1 MMNGTQ
7 YVESLKKRKPR
18 IFYRGKRLE
27 TPYEHPALLPHV
39 RTAAVTYDLA
49 AGGEHDD
56 IMTATSSLDGAK
68 ISRFTHLFWSV
79 DDLLKKIAMLRLVGR
94 ETGTCFQRCVGLD
107 GINAIWAMT
116 FEVDQAKG
124 TEYHPRFRKFLE
136 RLQQEDLMSAGAMT
150 DPKGDR
156 SLAPWQQADPDLYV
170 RIVERRPDGIVIRG
184 SKTHITGAANSH
196 EILVMPTLG
205 LPPEGSDYA
214 VVCAVPI
221 DAPGLTVVFGRQS
234 NDERKE
240 EEGGF
245 DCGTPFGVVGGEST
259 LIFENVF
266 VPDERVFMAGEGEF
280 AGALVERFSAWHR
293 ANYGGCKGGNADVL
307 LGATALLA
315 EIHGTIKNSIVRDK
329 LTEIVHLVE
338 TNFAGAIGSSALA
351 KRLPAG
357 NWLVD
362 PLLANTVKQNVTRFV
377 YQVARLTHDIAG
389 GILSTLPSD
398 ADFRNEEI
406 GGLLEK
412 YFAGKQG
419 FSTADKRRLVRYIE
433 GMTSVASLVEAL
445 HGAGSP
451 QAQRIVMLRQA
462 DIPEKTRQAKKVIGL
477 GKDGKDGKDGKQT

>member
-7 YVESLKKRKPR
+7 YVESLKKLTPR

-27 TPYEHPALLPHV
+27 NHYDHPALRPHI
-39 RTAAVTYDLA
+39 RTAAATYDLA
-49 AGGEHDD
+49 AGGQHDEV
-56 IMTATSSLDGAK
+56 MTATSNLDGAK

-79 DDLLKKIAMLRLVGR
+79 DDLIRKIAMLRFIGR

-107 GINAIWAMT
+107 AINALWSVT
-116 FEVDQAKG
+116 YDVDQAKG
-124 TEYHPRFRKFLE
+124 TEYHRRFRTFLA
-136 RLQQEDLMSAGAMT
+136 RLQREDLMSAGAMT

-170 RIVERRPDGIVIRG
+170 RIVERRPDGVVIRG
-184 SKTHITGAANSH
+184 AKTHITGAANSH
-196 EILVMPTLG
+196 EIFVMPTLG
-205 LPPEGSDYA
+205 LPPEGADYA
-214 VVCAVPI
+214 VACAVPI
-221 DAPGLTVVFGRQS
+221 DAPGLTLVFGRQS

-240 EEGGF
+240 EEGGI
-245 DCGTPFGVVGGEST
+245 DCGTEWGVVGGEST
-259 LIFENVF
+259 LIFEDVF
-266 VPDERVFMAGEGEF
+266 VPNERVFMAGEGDF
-280 AGALVERFSAWHR
+280 AGSLVDRFSAWHR
-293 ANYGGCKGGNADVL
+293 ANYGGCKAGNADVL

-338 TNFAGAIGSSALA
+338 TNFAGAIGSSALG
-351 KRLPAG
+351 KQLPAG

-377 YQVARLTHDIAG
+377 YQVGRLTHDIAG
-389 GILSTLPSD
+389 GLLSTLPAD
-398 ADFRNEEI
+398 ADFRSSEV

-419 FSTADKRRLVRYIE
+419 FSTEDKRKLCRYIE
-433 GMTSVASLVEAL
+433 GMTSVSTLVEAL

-477 GKDGKDGKDGKQT
+477 GKDGKQA

>member
-1 MMNGTQ
+1 MMNGTE

-18 IFYRGKRLE
+18 IFYRGKLLE
-27 TPYEHPALLPHV
+27 APYEHPALAPHV
-39 RTAAVTYDLA
+39 RTAAMTYDLA

-68 ISRFTHLFWSV
+68 ISRFTHLFMSPE
-79 DDLLKKIAMLRLVGR
+79 DLVRKIAMLRLVGR

-107 GINAIWAMT
+107 GINAIWSVAYDI
-116 FEVDQAKG
+116 DQAKG
-124 TEYHPRFRKFLE
+124 TQYQRRFREYLL
-136 RLQQEDLMSAGAMT
+136 RLQREDLMSAGAMT

-156 SLAPWQQADPDLYV
+156 SLPPWQQADPDLYV
-170 RIVERRPDGIVIRG
+170 RIVGRRPDGIVIRG
-184 SKTHITGAANSH
+184 AKTHITGAANSH

-205 LPPEGSDYA
+205 LPPEGADYA
-214 VVCAVPI
+214 VTCAVPI
-221 DAPGLTVVFGRQS
+221 DAPGLSVVFGRQS

-240 EEGGF
+240 EEGRF
-245 DCGTPFGVVGGEST
+245 DCGTPYGIVGGEST
-259 LIFENVF
+259 LIFEDVF
-266 VPDERVFMAGEGEF
+266 VPNERVFMAGEGEF

-315 EIHGTIKNSIVRDK
+315 EIHGTIKNAIVRDK

-338 TNFAGAIGSSALA
+338 TNFAGAIGSSALG

-377 YQVARLTHDIAG
+377 YQVARLAHDIAG
-389 GILSTLPSD
+389 GLLSTLPSD
-398 ADFRNEEI
+398 ADFQGEEM
-406 GGLLEK
+406 GGLLVK
-412 YFAGKQG
+412 YFAGKKG
-419 FSTADKRRLVRYIE
+419 FSTEDKRKLCRYIE
-433 GMTSVASLVEAL
+433 GMTSVSTLVEAL

-462 DIPEKTRQAKKVIGL
+462 DVAEKMKQARKVIGL
-477 GKDGKDGKDGKQT
+477 DEGK

>member
-27 TPYEHPALLPHV
+27 RPYDHPALIPHV
-39 RTAAVTYDLA
+39 RTAAMTYDLA
-49 AGGEHDD
+49 VGGKHDD
-56 IMTATSSLDGAK
+56 IMTATSSLDGSK

-79 DDLLKKIAMLRLVGR
+79 DDLIRKIAMLRLVGR

-107 GINAIWAMT
+107 GINAIWSIT
-116 FEVDQAKG
+116 YEIDQAKG
-124 TEYHPRFRKFLE
+124 TEYHRRFRKFLE
-136 RLQQEDLMSAGAMT
+136 RLQREDLMSAGAMT

-156 SLAPWQQADPDLYV
+156 SLPPWQQADPDLYV
-170 RIVERRPDGIVIRG
+170 RIVGRRPDGIVIRG

-205 LPPEGSDYA
+205 LPHEGSDYA

-221 DAPGLTVVFGRQS
+221 DAPGLTVVFGRQT

-259 LIFENVF
+259 LIFEDVF

-280 AGALVERFSAWHR
+280 AGALVDRFSAWHR

-315 EIHGTIKNSIVRDK
+315 EIHGTIKNGIVRDK

-338 TNFAGAIGSSALA
+338 TSFAGAIGSSALA

-362 PLLANTVKQNVTRFV
+362 SLLANTVKQNVTRFV

-419 FSTADKRRLVRYIE
+419 FSTSDKRKLVRYIE

-451 QAQRIVMLRQA
+451 QAQRIVMFRQA

-477 GKDGKDGKDGKQT
+477 GRDGKQE

>member
-27 TPYEHPALLPHV
+27 RPYDHPALIPHI
-39 RTAAVTYDLA
+39 RAAAMTYDLA
-49 AGGEHDD
+49 VGGKHDD

-79 DDLLKKIAMLRLVGR
+79 DDLIRKIAMLRLVGR

-107 GINAIWAMT
+107 GINATWSIT
-116 FEVDQAKG
+116 YEIDQAKG
-124 TEYHPRFRKFLE
+124 TEYHRRFRKFLE
-136 RLQQEDLMSAGAMT
+136 RLQREDLMSAGAMT

-156 SLAPWQQADPDLYV
+156 SLPPWQQADPDLYV

-221 DAPGLTVVFGRQS
+221 DAPGLTVVFGRQT

-245 DCGTPFGVVGGEST
+245 DCGTSFGVVGGEST
-259 LIFENVF
+259 LIFEDVF

-315 EIHGTIKNSIVRDK
+315 EIHGTIKNGIVRDK

-362 PLLANTVKQNVTRFV
+362 SLLANTVKQNVTRFV

-419 FSTADKRRLVRYIE
+419 FSTADKRKLVRYIE

-477 GKDGKDGKDGKQT
+477 GRDGKQA